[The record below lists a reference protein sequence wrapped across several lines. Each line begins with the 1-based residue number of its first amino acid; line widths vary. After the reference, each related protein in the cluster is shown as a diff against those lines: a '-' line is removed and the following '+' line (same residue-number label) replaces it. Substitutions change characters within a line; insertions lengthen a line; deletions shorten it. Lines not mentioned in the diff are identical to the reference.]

1 MGTGKFAPM
10 ISKHTIM
17 KHSQRYLRIVIL
29 SLVFSFF
36 SLNANAQKQNYIQ
49 RNKTLAEKLS
59 SKYGI
64 PSSIILAI
72 AFVETGG
79 GTSKNSK
86 SLNNHFG
93 IVGKNNIGS
102 RYKQFE
108 SKEASYEAFCKMI
121 ARKKYYS
128 TLKGTEDFGKWVK
141 AIANAGYSTQ
151 PGEWMRR
158 INLIIHK
165 YQLKD

>member
-1 MGTGKFAPM
+1 M

-17 KHSQRYLRIVIL
+17 KHNLKYLRIVIL
-29 SLVFSFF
+29 SLVLSFV
-36 SLNANAQKQNYIQ
+36 SLNVNAQQKQNYIQ
-49 RNKTLAEKLS
+49 KNKTLAEKLS
-59 SKYGI
+59 TKYGI

-72 AFVETGG
+72 AFVESGG

-86 SLNNHFG
+86 TLNNHFG

-108 SKEASYEAFCKMI
+108 SKEASYEAFCKLV
-121 ARKKYYS
+121 AKKNYYS
-128 TLKGTEDFGKWVK
+128 ALKGTEDFGKWVK
-141 AIANAGYSTQ
+141 AIASAGYSTQ
-151 PGEWMRR
+151 PGEWMRK

>member
-1 MGTGKFAPM
+1 M

-17 KHSQRYLRIVIL
+17 EHNLKYLRIVIL
-29 SLVFSFF
+29 SLVFSLV
-36 SLNANAQKQNYIQ
+36 SLQVNAQKQSYIQ
-49 RNKTLAEKLS
+49 TNKTLAEKLS
-59 SKYGI
+59 TKYGI
-64 PSSIILAI
+64 PSSVILAI

-79 GTSKNSK
+79 GTSRNSK

-102 RYKQFE
+102 KYKQFE
-108 SKEASYEAFCKMI
+108 SKEASYEAFCKLI
-121 ARKKYYS
+121 ARKNYYS
-128 TLKGTEDFGKWVK
+128 ALKGTEDFGKWVK
-141 AIANAGYSTQ
+141 AIASAGYSTQ
-151 PGEWMRR
+151 PGEWMRK